1 MKLEDGA
8 ESTRRILSIDG
19 GGIRGVFPAA
29 FLAEIERDLDRPI
42 GEFFDLIVGTSTG
55 GILALGLGLGLRAI
69 DLLGFYEGYGSKI
82 FAGNR
87 LVGWLR
93 HWAVTKYP
101 REPLEAALR
110 SVFGNR
116 TIGEA
121 RARLVIPSTHQ
132 QTGEVY
138 LIKTPHHPSLTK
150 DHRRTAV
157 DAAMA
162 TAAAPSY
169 FPAFSLGATVPLV
182 DGGVWANNPVG
193 VAAVEAVGLLKWDP
207 RSVRILSLG
216 CTQTPYKAGLSRSH
230 RLGRFY
236 WAKKFIEANFAAQ
249 DSSALGMAVHLVG
262 KANVHRFNPVVAKG
276 VPLDRASSI
285 PSLKDLGEFHARKA
299 QPGLVPVFF
308 TSKADVFIPAAK
320 QSCQPT

>member
-1 MKLEDGA
+1 MKPENGTG
-8 ESTRRILSIDG
+8 SIRRVLSIDG

-29 FLAEIERDLDRPI
+29 FLAEVERDLGRPI

-55 GILALGLGLGLRAI
+55 GILALGLGLGLRAR
-69 DLLGFYEGYGSKI
+69 DLLGFYEEYGAKI

-87 LVGWLR
+87 LIGWLR
-93 HWAVTKYP
+93 HWPVTKYP
-101 REPLEAALR
+101 RETLQAALR
-110 SVFGNR
+110 SVFGDR
-116 TIGEA
+116 TIAEA
-121 RARLVIPSTHQ
+121 KTRLVIPSTHQ

-150 DHRRTAV
+150 DHRQSMV

-169 FPAFSLGATVPLV
+169 FPAFSLGGTVPLV

-193 VAAVEAVGLLKWDP
+193 VAAVEAVGLLRWDP
-207 RSVRILSLG
+207 GSVRILSLG
-216 CTQTPYKAGLSRSH
+216 CTQAPFRAGFSRSY
-230 RLGRFY
+230 RLGRLY

-262 KANVHRFNPVVAKG
+262 KANVHRFNPIVAKG

-285 PSLKDLGEFHARKA
+285 PLLRDLGEFHARKA
-299 QPGLVPVFF
+299 QPGLAPVFF
-308 TSKADVFIPAAK
+308 MSKAEEFVPAASLSK
-320 QSCQPT
+320 